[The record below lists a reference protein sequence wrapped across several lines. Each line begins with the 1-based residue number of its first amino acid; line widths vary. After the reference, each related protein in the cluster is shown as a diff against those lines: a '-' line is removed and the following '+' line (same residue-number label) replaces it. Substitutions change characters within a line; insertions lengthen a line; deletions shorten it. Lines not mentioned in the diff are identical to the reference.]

1 MAWYDGTDDYS
12 LEKLEQ
18 EYPVVITPNLRTSE
32 DRKQLAV
39 INDYPEG
46 SEIYELADPKVEEDY
61 YGGHVFYQSFFGA
74 DAAAAKAAVEAFLS
88 ETKEDGDSILLLRKE
103 PGRLFTFSHGHI
115 CVGLLNRQEELRSLI
130 SDPSNKSQIG
140 RAHV

>member
-1 MAWYDGTDDYS
+1 M
-12 LEKLEQ
+12 
-18 EYPVVITPNLRTSE
+18 
-32 DRKQLAV
+32 AV

-130 SDPSNKSQIG
+130 SDPSNKSPEAFLLPLKRYMHRCPGLRPQDAAFPKQISNLRRMRLG
-140 RAHV
+140 R